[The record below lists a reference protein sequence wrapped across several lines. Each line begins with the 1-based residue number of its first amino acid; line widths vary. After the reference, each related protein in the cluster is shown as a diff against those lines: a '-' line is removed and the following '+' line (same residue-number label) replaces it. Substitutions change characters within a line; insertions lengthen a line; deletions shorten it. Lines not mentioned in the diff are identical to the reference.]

1 MNLQMGGEQHF
12 TSTYFRGY
20 SSIVRN
26 TLTGT
31 DIKRRFVRA

>member
-20 SSIVRN
+20 SSIVRK

-31 DIKRRFVRA
+31 DIKIRFVRA